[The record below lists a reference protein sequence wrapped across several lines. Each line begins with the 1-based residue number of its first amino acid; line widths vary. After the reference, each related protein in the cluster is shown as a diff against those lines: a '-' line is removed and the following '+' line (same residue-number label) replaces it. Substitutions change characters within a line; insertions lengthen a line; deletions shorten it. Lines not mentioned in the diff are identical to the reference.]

1 MRDLLGGAGLMQ
13 VANGL
18 APGGADSSWYSITTL
33 VNHPALP
40 WPREPELPQSFGVGF
55 SGWLPAAQDRWD
67 QLQAPH
73 PSI

>member
-18 APGGADSSWYSITTL
+18 APGGADSAWYSITTL
-33 VNHPALP
+33 GNRPAPP
-40 WPREPELPQSFGVGF
+40 WPRGPELPQSFRVGF

-67 QLQAPH
+67 ELQAPH
-73 PSI
+73 PGI